1 MRGLTWTAGAGGQ
14 AGRDAFQ
21 ANPLIGYAAMVLT
34 VLIWAG
40 FALSIRAIGASPLAA
55 ADVALI
61 RFGLPTLLLLPFL
74 PSRWPMLRRV
84 KPLSALMILAGAGL
98 PFFFMASAGGKAT
111 SAAHVAAL
119 IAGTTPL
126 SVALVAYAL
135 DRQRIGAA
143 RARAIAIILAG
154 VMLLLVSQSHASQG
168 TFVGGA
174 AMLLLASLLWGSYTL
189 GLRRA
194 GLDAIGCALL
204 LSVPSFLVL
213 VLLVSLG
220 LVDSHIGHFTLN
232 NAMPFLLA
240 QGLGVGVVSSVSY
253 ALAIRHLDT
262 PRCSAIGSLA
272 PALACLGAVPL
283 LGESL
288 TLTVVCGVAVITVGV
303 ILANRA

>member
-14 AGRDAFQ
+14 AGREAFQ

-194 GLDAIGCALL
+194 GLDAVGCALL

-240 QGLGVGVVSSVSY
+240 QGLGVGVISSVSY

>member
-1 MRGLTWTAGAGGQ
+1 MRGLTWGMGAGDP
-14 AGRDAFQ
+14 AGRAAFQ

-74 PSRWPMLRRV
+74 PSRWSMLRRV

-135 DRQRIGAA
+135 DGQRIGAA

-174 AMLLLASLLWGSYTL
+174 ATLLLASLLWGSYTL

>member
-1 MRGLTWTAGAGGQ
+1 MRGLTWGVGAGGS
-14 AGRDAFQ
+14 AGRAAFQ

-55 ADVALI
+55 GDVALI

-74 PSRWPMLRRV
+74 PSRWSMLRRV

-143 RARAIAIILAG
+143 RARAIAIILLG

-168 TFVGGA
+168 AFVGGA
-174 AMLLLASLLWGSYTL
+174 ATLLLASLLWGSYTL

-220 LVDSHIGHFTLN
+220 LVDSHIGHFTLS

-240 QGLGVGVVSSVSY
+240 QGLGVGVISSVSY

-288 TLTVVCGVAVITVGV
+288 TLTVVCGVAVITAGV

>member
-1 MRGLTWTAGAGGQ
+1 MRGSTLTMGAGGQ
-14 AGRDAFQ
+14 VGRGAIQ
-21 ANPLIGYAAMVLT
+21 TSPLIGYAAMVLT

-40 FALSIRAIGASPLAA
+40 FALSIRAIGASPLAP

-61 RFGLPTLLLLPFL
+61 RFGLPTVLLLPFL

-84 KPLSALMILAGAGL
+84 KPLSALMVLVGGGV
-98 PFFFMASAGGKAT
+98 PFFFMASAGGKVT

-126 SVALVAYAL
+126 SVALLAYAV
-135 DRQRIGAA
+135 DGQRIGAA

-154 VMLLLVSQSHASQG
+154 VALLLVSQSHGSHGA
-168 TFVGGA
+168 FVGGA
-174 AMLLLASLLWGSYTL
+174 ALLLLASLLWGSYTL

-204 LSVPSFLVL
+204 LSVPSFLLL
-213 VLLVSLG
+213 VLLLSLG
-220 LVDSHIGHFTLN
+220 VVESHVGHFSLA
-232 NAMPFLLA
+232 NAAPFLLA
-240 QGLGVGVVSSVSY
+240 QGLGVGVISSVSY

-288 TLTVVCGVAVITVGV
+288 TLSVACGIAVITVGV

>member
-1 MRGLTWTAGAGGQ
+1 MRGSTLTAGTGGL
-14 AGRDAFQ
+14 AGRDATQ
-21 ANPLIGYAAMVLT
+21 TSPLIGYAAMVLT

-40 FALSIRAIGASPLAA
+40 FALSIRAIGASPLAP

-74 PSRWPMLRRV
+74 PSRWAMLRRV
-84 KPLSALMILAGAGL
+84 KPLSALMILMGGGV
-98 PFFFMASAGGKAT
+98 PFFFMASAGGKVT
-111 SAAHVAAL
+111 SAAHVASL

-126 SVALVAYAL
+126 SVALIAYVV
-135 DRQRIGAA
+135 DRQRMTAA
-143 RARAIAIILAG
+143 RGRAIALILAG
-154 VMLLLVSQSHASQG
+154 VLLLLVSQSHVSHGA
-168 TFVGGA
+168 FVGGA
-174 AMLLLASLLWGSYTL
+174 GLLLLASLLWGSYTL

-204 LSVPSFLVL
+204 LSVPSFLL
-213 VLLVSLG
+213 TALLVSLG
-220 LVDSHIGHFTLN
+220 VVDSHVGQFTVA

-240 QGLGVGVVSSVSY
+240 QGLGVGVISSLSY

-288 TLTVVCGVAVITVGV
+288 TLAVACGIAVITAGV

>member
-1 MRGLTWTAGAGGQ
+1 MRGSTLTVGVGAQ
-14 AGRDAFQ
+14 AGRNAFQ

-40 FALSIRAIGASPLAA
+40 FALSIRAIGASPLAP

-84 KPLSALMILAGAGL
+84 KPLSALMVLVGGGV
-98 PFFFMASAGGKAT
+98 PFFFMASAGGKVT

-126 SVALVAYAL
+126 SVALIAYVV
-135 DRQRIGAA
+135 DRQRIAAA
-143 RARAIAIILAG
+143 RGRAIAIILAG
-154 VMLLLVSQSHASQG
+154 VLLMLVSQSHVSHGA
-168 TFVGGA
+168 FVAGA
-174 AMLLLASLLWGSYTL
+174 GLLLLASLLWGSYTL

-204 LSVPSFLVL
+204 LSVPSFLL
-213 VLLVSLG
+213 TALLVSLG
-220 LVDSHIGHFTLN
+220 VVDSHVGHFTVA

-240 QGLGVGVVSSVSY
+240 QGLGVGVVSSLSY

-288 TLTVVCGVAVITVGV
+288 TLTVACGIAVITAGV

>member
-1 MRGLTWTAGAGGQ
+1 MSSSTLTAAAGSAVAREAGQ
-14 AGRDAFQ
+14 T
-21 ANPLIGYAAMVLT
+21 NPLIGYAAMVVT

-40 FALSIRAIGASPLAA
+40 FALSIRAIGASPLAP

-74 PSRWPMLRRV
+74 PSRLPMLLRV
-84 KPLSALMILAGAGL
+84 KPLSALMVLAGGGL
-98 PFFFMASAGGKAT
+98 PFFFIASAGGKVT

-119 IAGTTPL
+119 IAGTAPL
-126 SVALVAYAL
+126 SVALIAYAL
-135 DRQRIGAA
+135 DGQRIGAA
-143 RARAIAIILAG
+143 RGRAIAIILGG
-154 VMLLLVSQSHASQG
+154 VVLLLLSQSHAPHG
-168 TFVGGA
+168 AFLGGA
-174 AMLLLASLLWGSYTL
+174 AMLLLASLFWGCYTL

-204 LSVPSFLVL
+204 LSVPSFLL
-213 VLLVSLG
+213 LALLVAMG
-220 LVDSHIGHFTLN
+220 VVDSHIGHFTLAG
-232 NAMPFLLA
+232 AMPFLLA
-240 QGLGVGVVSSVSY
+240 QGLGVGVISSVSY

-288 TLTVVCGVAVITVGV
+288 SLMVAGGIVAITAGV

>member
-1 MRGLTWTAGAGGQ
+1 
-14 AGRDAFQ
+14 
-21 ANPLIGYAAMVLT
+21 MVLT

-55 ADVALI
+55 GDVALI

-74 PSRWPMLRRV
+74 PSRWSMLRRV
-84 KPLSALMILAGAGL
+84 KPLSALMILVGAGL
-98 PFFFMASAGGKAT
+98 PFFFMASVGGKAT

-135 DRQRIGAA
+135 DGQRIGAA

-174 AMLLLASLLWGSYTL
+174 ATLLLASLLWGSYTL

-220 LVDSHIGHFTLN
+220 LVDSHIGHFTLS

-240 QGLGVGVVSSVSY
+240 QGLGVGVISSVSY

-288 TLTVVCGVAVITVGV
+288 TLTVVCGVAVITTGV

>member
-14 AGRDAFQ
+14 AGRKAFQ
-21 ANPLIGYAAMVLT
+21 ANPLIGYAAMVLA

-84 KPLSALMILAGAGL
+84 KPLSALMILAGAGV

-135 DRQRIGAA
+135 DGQRIGAA

-204 LSVPSFLVL
+204 LSVPSFVVVL
-213 VLLVSLG
+213 LLVSLG
-220 LVDSHIGHFTLN
+220 LVDSHIGHFTLS

-240 QGLGVGVVSSVSY
+240 QGLGVGVISSLSY

-272 PALACLGAVPL
+272 PALACLGAVPM

-288 TLTVVCGVAVITVGV
+288 TLTVVCGVAVITTGV

>member
-14 AGRDAFQ
+14 VGREAFQ

-84 KPLSALMILAGAGL
+84 KPLSALMILAGAGV

-135 DRQRIGAA
+135 DGQRIGAA

-204 LSVPSFLVL
+204 LSVPSFLV
-213 VLLVSLG
+213 VLLLVRLG
-220 LVDSHIGHFTLN
+220 LVDSHIGHFTLS

-240 QGLGVGVVSSVSY
+240 QGLGVGVISSLSY

-272 PALACLGAVPL
+272 PALACLGAVPM

-288 TLTVVCGVAVITVGV
+288 TLTVVCGVAVITTGV

>member
-1 MRGLTWTAGAGGQ
+1 MRGSTLTAGTGGL
-14 AGRDAFQ
+14 AGRDATQ
-21 ANPLIGYAAMVLT
+21 TSPLIGYAAMVLT

-40 FALSIRAIGASPLAA
+40 FALSIRAIGASPLAP

-84 KPLSALMILAGAGL
+84 KP
-98 PFFFMASAGGKAT
+98 

-126 SVALVAYAL
+126 SVALIAYAL
-135 DRQRIGAA
+135 DGQRIGAA
-143 RARAIAIILAG
+143 RGRAIAIILAG
-154 VMLLLVSQSHASQG
+154 VVLLLVSQAHASNG
-168 TFVGGA
+168 AFVGGA
-174 AMLLLASLLWGSYTL
+174 ALLLLASLLWGSYTL

-204 LSVPSFLVL
+204 LSVPSFLLL

-220 LVDSHIGHFTLN
+220 VVDSHIGQFSMTS
-232 NAMPFLLA
+232 AMPFLLA
-240 QGLGVGVVSSVSY
+240 QGLGVGVISSVSY

-262 PRCSAIGSLA
+262 PRCSAIGSMA

-288 TLTVVCGVAVITVGV
+288 TLTVVCGIAAITAGV

>member
-1 MRGLTWTAGAGGQ
+1 MRGSTLTAGTGGL
-14 AGRDAFQ
+14 AGRDATQ
-21 ANPLIGYAAMVLT
+21 TSPLIGYAAMVLT

-40 FALSIRAIGASPLAA
+40 FASPLAP

-84 KPLSALMILAGAGL
+84 KPLSALMVLVGGGL
-98 PFFFMASAGGKAT
+98 PFFFMASAGGKVT

-126 SVALVAYAL
+126 SVALIAYAL
-135 DRQRIGAA
+135 DGQRIGAA
-143 RARAIAIILAG
+143 RGRAIAIILAG
-154 VMLLLVSQSHASQG
+154 VVLLLVSQAHASNG
-168 TFVGGA
+168 AFVGGA
-174 AMLLLASLLWGSYTL
+174 ALLLLASLLWGSYTL

-204 LSVPSFLVL
+204 LSVPSFLLL

-220 LVDSHIGHFTLN
+220 VVDSHIGQFSMTS
-232 NAMPFLLA
+232 AMPFLLA
-240 QGLGVGVVSSVSY
+240 QGLGVGVISSVSY

-262 PRCSAIGSLA
+262 PRCSAIGSMA

-288 TLTVVCGVAVITVGV
+288 TLTVVCGIAAITAGV

>member
-14 AGRDAFQ
+14 AGREAFQ
-21 ANPLIGYAAMVLT
+21 ASPLIGYAAMVLT

-213 VLLVSLG
+213 VLVVSLG